1 MKRVYR
7 FEAPTIIELSDSTGL
22 LENSGKLSTLLDIVV
37 ECDVQRGSPM
47 IPHVDPGEPDEV
59 EVSSVSI
66 EGWTEIGDVNSTYL
80 WRIRPPKKH
89 QQWILSDSDI
99 DLITG
104 EIYRRLDKGDWG
116 FDS

>member
-7 FEAPTIIELSDSTGL
+7 FEAPTIIELSDSTRL
-22 LENSGKLSTLLDIVV
+22 LENSGKLSTLLDIVI
-37 ECDVQRGSPM
+37 ECDVQ
-47 IPHVDPGEPDEV
+47 HEV